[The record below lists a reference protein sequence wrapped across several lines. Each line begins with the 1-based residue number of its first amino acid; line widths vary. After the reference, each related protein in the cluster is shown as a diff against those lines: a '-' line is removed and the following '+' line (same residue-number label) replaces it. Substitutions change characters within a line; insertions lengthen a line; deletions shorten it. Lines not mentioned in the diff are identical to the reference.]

1 MYYVV
6 ENSTVCENSKN
17 CSLSKN
23 GWIYNS
29 NNNFVLMAIKKDYLP
44 NIFIVFKV
52 HEHFFIFYYF
62 VISTAWIVNGNQIFK
77 K

>member
-29 NNNFVLMAIKKDYLP
+29 NNNFVLMAIKKDYFP
-44 NIFIVFKV
+44 NIFVFKV